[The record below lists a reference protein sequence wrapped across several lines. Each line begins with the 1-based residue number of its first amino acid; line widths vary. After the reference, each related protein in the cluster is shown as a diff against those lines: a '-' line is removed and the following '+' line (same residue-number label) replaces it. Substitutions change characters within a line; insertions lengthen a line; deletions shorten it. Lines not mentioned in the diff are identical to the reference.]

1 MALQAVRLAFG
12 TFLRMIGYLAI
23 RSPGQAL
30 DDLAA
35 YISVVLHPGEL
46 LAARRARRTAA
57 TADPATAQGLLA
69 PRWLPYRHA
78 LDAVSDLA
86 TALTQSASDVADRR
100 RAAAAERDPS
110 SFAARRTTERERL
123 DDDEVVED
131 TGLVARF
138 LTNPVAV
145 LLAGTVLAMLV
156 GARSALGHVSG
167 PGLSPAPSDWSD
179 WWTLHLASWHELGLG
194 TAVPAPPYVLPMALL
209 STVLGGSPT
218 AAVSALLVLAV
229 PFSLWGRGGS
239 CAWPAGSRPRPA
251 RTAG

>member
-1 MALQAVRLAFG
+1 ML
-12 TFLRMIGYLAI
+12 GYLAI

-35 YISVVLHPGEL
+35 YLSVVAHPGEL
-46 LAARRARRTAA
+46 LAARRARRAAA
-57 TADPATAQGLLA
+57 TADPATAAGLLA
-69 PRWLPYRHA
+69 PRWLPYRHG

-86 TALTQSASDVADRR
+86 TALTQSASDVAERR

-123 DDDEVVED
+123 EDDEVVED

-145 LLAGTVLAMLV
+145 LLAVTVLAMLV

-167 PGLSPAPSDWSD
+167 PGALAGARATGATGGRCTSPPGTSSGSAPRCRRRRTCCRWRCC
-179 WWTLHLASWHELGLG
+179 
-194 TAVPAPPYVLPMALL
+194 PP
-209 STVLGGSPT
+209 SS
-218 AAVSALLVLAV
+218 AAARPPRCRRCWCWRSRSRCGA
-229 PFSLWGRGGS
+229 RGGS
-239 CAWPAGSRPRPA
+239 CASPAGSRPRPA